1 MKKDASSRDNTLF
14 WCEYF
19 IHTGNSYLCHS
30 PTAPRAC
37 ASELI
42 LHTKPMITTLHL
54 PPTRWVYNARPYA
67 ALREHPLQASDPI
80 RSCSR
85 DVHSRIRSLGGQ
97 DVFLASV

>member
-1 MKKDASSRDNTLF
+1 
-14 WCEYF
+14 
-19 IHTGNSYLCHS
+19 
-30 PTAPRAC
+30 
-37 ASELI
+37 
-42 LHTKPMITTLHL
+42 MITTLHL

>member
-19 IHTGNSYLCHS
+19 IHTGNSNMPQH
-30 PTAPRAC
+30 PEH